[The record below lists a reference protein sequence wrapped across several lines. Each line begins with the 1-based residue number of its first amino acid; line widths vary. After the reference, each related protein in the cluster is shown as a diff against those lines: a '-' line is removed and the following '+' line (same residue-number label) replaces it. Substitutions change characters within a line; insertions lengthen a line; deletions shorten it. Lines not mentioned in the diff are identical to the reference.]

1 MKVIVPLMCGY
12 SLMTIIAMIGI
23 LIIAAPTHAITDN
36 DGIQTNEYYVDGDS
50 VDVDIRL
57 GDVEGYL
64 DGFYRSSTSSL
75 LSNVF
80 ITPDDPTVSKVYDS
94 LKKYM
99 VGMDDIDKA
108 NFLLSFVQY
117 NIDYESDESI
127 YGQKDY
133 VQYPAETL
141 LLKTGDC
148 EDMALLLVT
157 FYEKAGLD
165 SVLID
170 AKGHT
175 SVGVN
180 VPLENGYYVTT
191 LGSDS
196 RYYIAESVGMYS
208 VGVDYVEDVRF
219 VLHPTIPYFALL
231 LILASLIGS
240 AFISY
245 VYREDFVCKAIQ
257 NGSQTQFTEVRA

>member
-1 MKVIVPLMCGY
+1 MKVIIPLMCGY
-12 SLMTIIAMIGI
+12 SIMTIIAMIGI

-36 DGIQTNEYYVDGDS
+36 DGIQTNAYYVGGDL

-64 DGFYRSSTSSL
+64 DGLYRSSTPSM

-80 ITPDDPTVSKVYDS
+80 ITPNDPTVSKVYDS
-94 LKKYM
+94 IKGNM

-108 NFLLSFVQY
+108 NFLLSFVQD
-117 NIDYESDESI
+117 NIDYELDESI
-127 YGQKDY
+127 YGQNDY

-165 SVLID
+165 SVLIN
-170 AKGHT
+170 AEGHT

-180 VPLENGYYVTT
+180 VPLENGYYVTA
-191 LGSDS
+191 LGSDV
-196 RYYIAESVGMYS
+196 RYYIAEPVGMYS
-208 VGVDYVEDVRF
+208 VGVDYVKDVRF
-219 VLHPTIPYFALL
+219 ALHPTIPYFALL

-240 AFISY
+240 VYIAY
-245 VYREDFVCKAIQ
+245 VYREDFVCKAVL
-257 NGSQTQFTEVRA
+257 NDSHVLLTEVRA